1 MIDRLLKWLGGSP
14 HDAAPALQVEQAV
27 AAMLHEM
34 ARMDYEVRAEDLDV
48 ARAAL
53 IDLLDV
59 QATQADAL
67 LAEARANAV
76 RLTSYHEPI
85 SAINAAF
92 DPDKKIRLIEHLWSV
107 AHADDD
113 LHAHEDHLVRKLSD
127 LLYIPHLQMML
138 ARQRVRERKR

>member
-1 MIDRLLKWLGGSP
+1 MIDRLMKWLGSSP
-14 HDAAPALQVEQAV
+14 QDAAPALRVEQAV

-34 ARMDYEVRAEDLDV
+34 ARMDYEVRPEDLDV

-53 IDLLDV
+53 VDLFGVTAAQADDLLV
-59 QATQADAL
+59 
-67 LAEARANAV
+67 EAKANGA

-92 DPDKKIRLIEHLWSV
+92 DPDRKIRLVEHLWSV

-127 LLYIPHLQMML
+127 LLYIPHVQMML
-138 ARQRVRERKR
+138 ARQRVRERKG

>member
-1 MIDRLLKWLGGSP
+1 MKWLAGSP
-14 HDAAPALQVEQAV
+14 QDAAPALRVEQAV

-34 ARMDYEVRAEDLDV
+34 ARMDYEVRTEDLEV

-53 IDLLDV
+53 SDLFGV
-59 QATQADAL
+59 SAAQADDL
-67 LAEARANAV
+67 LAEAKANAV

-92 DPDKKIRLIEHLWSV
+92 DAGMKIRLVEHLWSV
-107 AHADDD
+107 AHADED
-113 LHAHEDHLVRKLSD
+113 LHTHEDHLVRKLSD
-127 LLYIPHLQMML
+127 LLYIPHVQMML

>member
-1 MIDRLLKWLGGSP
+1 MIDRLMKWLAGSP
-14 HDAAPALQVEQAV
+14 QDAAPALSVEQAV

-34 ARMDYEVRAEDLDV
+34 ARMDYEVSAEDLQV

-53 IDLLDV
+53 VDLFDV
-59 QATQADAL
+59 PAGRADVL
-67 LAEARANAV
+67 LAEAKSNAA

-92 DPDKKIRLIEHLWSV
+92 DLQKKIRLVEHLWSV

-113 LHAHEDHLVRKLSD
+113 LHAHEDHLVRKLSE
-127 LLYIPHLQMML
+127 LLYIPHVQLML
-138 ARQRVRERKR
+138 ARQRVRERRG